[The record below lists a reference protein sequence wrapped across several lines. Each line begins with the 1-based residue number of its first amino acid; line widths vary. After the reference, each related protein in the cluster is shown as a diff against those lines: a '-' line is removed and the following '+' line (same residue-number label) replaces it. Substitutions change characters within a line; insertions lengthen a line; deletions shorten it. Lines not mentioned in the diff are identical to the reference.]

1 MAFDFEGLAKQ
12 KTVSAKG
19 DVADRLPSGLK
30 PVAEEKKDSFFPS
43 VPALV
48 GIGESVADT
57 VKQITA
63 YKKYMYSDEEKLSEA
78 KKISIETG
86 IPENVL
92 IANDDNLAK
101 GREMYNFRRKQMA
114 LAPQGLNDFD
124 IQQTYDAYPALG
136 KLKDDTE
143 MAIGF
148 SHIENIKQTKG
159 IVEAAQTGLETAKL
173 MREYSAI
180 GNKAVY

>member
-30 PVAEEKKDSFFPS
+30 PVTEEKKDDTSIIPDYFTNIG
-43 VPALV
+43 V
-48 GIGESVADT
+48 GKSLLTVGEAVVDAA
-57 VKQITA
+57 KQTPA

-124 IQQTYDAYPALG
+124 RVAL
-136 KLKDDTE
+136 
-143 MAIGF
+143 
-148 SHIENIKQTKG
+148 
-159 IVEAAQTGLETAKL
+159 
-173 MREYSAI
+173 
-180 GNKAVY
+180 